1 MANSTFVLPYLRE
14 NECDIFTCS
23 CENGVNLSVRRGATY
38 NSGELFLKP
47 DIEQFSYLAM
57 NRPGTGMS
65 IPEIFHEIYKFQQFL
80 SLMTKRTVQYE
91 VIAFR
96 DPDIK
101 QDFEDG
107 HKSHCFPIYVLT
119 IQQAVFNPSKIS
131 RHNFLF
137 CYEEMPEKIPDV
149 LVKWMSDSDKLQPI
163 KHNLVDSMV
172 YKPVVGSV
180 DFLQVVQAIEGVWWR
195 FREADYRTAHN
206 ISHGRQ
212 TALSTIISEIKN
224 SLSGIPKVSSMDID
238 IESVVDS
245 RNYYSHFV
253 DRSKKP
259 KTLDGLPLYT
269 LTEKLRTIL
278 LCLILELLG
287 LSHSEIN
294 RVIAE

>member
-1 MANSTFVLPYLRE
+1 
-14 NECDIFTCS
+14 
-23 CENGVNLSVRRGATY
+23 
-38 NSGELFLKP
+38 
-47 DIEQFSYLAM
+47 
-57 NRPGTGMS
+57 
-65 IPEIFHEIYKFQQFL
+65 
-80 SLMTKRTVQYE
+80 MTKRNVQYE
-91 VIAFR
+91 VIALR

-107 HKSHCFPIYVLT
+107 HKSYCFPIYVLT
-119 IQQAVFNPSKIS
+119 LQQAVFNPSKIS

-137 CYEEMPEKIPDV
+137 CYEEMPERIPDV
-149 LVKWMSDSDKLQPI
+149 LVKWMSDSDNLQPI
-163 KHNLVDSMV
+163 KNNLVDSMV
-172 YKPVVGSV
+172 YKPVAGSV

-195 FREADYRTAHN
+195 FRDADYRTAHN

-212 TALSTIISEIKN
+212 TTLSTIISETKN
-224 SLSGIPKVSSMDID
+224 SLSDIPKVSSMDID

-253 DRSKKP
+253 DRTKKP

-278 LCLILELLG
+278 LCLILEHLG

-294 RVIAE
+294 GVVAAHE